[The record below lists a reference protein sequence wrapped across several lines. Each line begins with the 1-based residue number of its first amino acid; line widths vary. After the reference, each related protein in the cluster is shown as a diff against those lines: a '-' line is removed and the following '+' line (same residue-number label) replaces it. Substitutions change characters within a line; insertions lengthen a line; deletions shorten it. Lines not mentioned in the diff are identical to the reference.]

1 MPQTF
6 KENHSSSTAIITACI
21 LFGTAGIFLKG
32 IKEMEI
38 GSILFYRLFFGLSG
52 ILIYLAVIGKLHNL
66 SLKRNKKYLV
76 LLGVLNTITV
86 FSYYSSIKLTSI
98 SVAVLLLYTAPIYVI
113 LLSPIFLKEKVTLK
127 NLVALTLCFSGIVL
141 VVDPS
146 SLVTV
151 GGQSSSGNSAYL
163 PGLFLGLLS
172 GLSYGFSI
180 ITVNYLKEDYSGL
193 SQTFWSTV
201 VSLLLLLPFGLSV
214 SAPVLI
220 ENLGVLI
227 PFGLLGTATGSLLYF
242 CGIARIKA
250 QKASV
255 LSLIEPVSSIFFG
268 CTFLGENLYTSTI
281 EGCAFILFGALL
293 VNFKLPFR
301 LEKSFGSGFSSSF
314 RGFPQIYRPR
324 LPPGIGK
331 F

>member
-6 KENHSSSTAIITACI
+6 KENNSSSTAIITACI
-21 LFGTAGIFLKG
+21 LFGTAGVFIKG

-52 ILIYLAVIGKLHNL
+52 ILIYLAVIGKLQNL
-66 SLKRNKKYLV
+66 SLHKNKKYLV

-86 FSYYSSIKLTSI
+86 FSYYNSIKLTSI
-98 SVAVLLLYTAPIYVI
+98 PVAVLLLYTAPIYVT

-127 NLVALTLCFSGIVL
+127 SLVALTLCFSGIVL

-146 SLVTV
+146 SLATI
-151 GGQSSSGNSAYL
+151 GDLSSSGKSAYL
-163 PGLFLGLLS
+163 SGLFFGLLS
-172 GLSYGFSI
+172 GLTYGFSI
-180 ITVNYLKEDYSGL
+180 ITVSYLKEDYSGI

-214 SAPVLI
+214 PASILI
-220 ENLGVLI
+220 ENLSILI
-227 PFGLLGTATGSLLYF
+227 PFGLLGTTVGALLYF
-242 CGIARIKA
+242 CGMACIKA

-255 LSLIEPVSSIFFG
+255 LSLLEPVSSIFFS
-268 CTFLGENLYTSTI
+268 CTFLGETLYTSTI
-281 EGCAFILFGALL
+281 EGCALILFGALL
-293 VNFKLPFR
+293 VNFKLPFN
-301 LEKSFGSGFSSSF
+301 LEKSFGSDFISSF
-314 RGFPQIYRPR
+314 GSFTQILRPR